1 MSQTSTLLAD
11 HGLVLSRLVRQD
23 LLSPALLAAEPL
35 VTPVHVHVF
44 VGTELPP
51 AQEAGPR
58 EAARKAAAGRRR
70 ADHLLENDMTRL
82 RVVLDEDLQ
91 PDDDVGGGVSPYSP
105 QPAAVGVSPEA
116 PLDVNDVIS
125 TLIISAAVAIA
136 TLLPEVEDAFL
147 DPGKHGGRGAEEE
160 VTTSVQGDRKSVV

>member
-91 PDDDVGGGVSPYSP
+91 PDDDVSGVSPSSP
-105 QPAAVGVSPEA
+105 QPAALGVSPEVL
-116 PLDVNDVIS
+116 LDGNDVIS
-125 TLIISAAVAIA
+125 MVISTGVAI
-136 TLLPEVEDAFL
+136 TNLLSEMEDAFL
-147 DPGKHGGRGAEEE
+147 DPGKHGGAEEE
-160 VTTSVQGDRKSVV
+160 VTTSVQGLVCSGER

>member
-11 HGLVLSRLVRQD
+11 HGLVLSGLVRQD
-23 LLSPALLAAEPL
+23 LLPPALLAAEPL

-44 VGTELPP
+44 VGTELLPT
-51 AQEAGPR
+51 QEAGPR
-58 EAARKAAAGRRR
+58 EAARTAVARRRR
-70 ADHLLENDMTRL
+70 ADHLLEDDVTRL

-91 PDDDVGGGVSPYSP
+91 PDNDVGGVSPSSP

-125 TLIISAAVAIA
+125 MVIISAAVSIT
-136 TLLPEVEDAFL
+136 TLLPEMEDA
-147 DPGKHGGRGAEEE
+147 
-160 VTTSVQGDRKSVV
+160 